1 MINISVQSLEQ
12 ILRASTISAE
22 KKVYFQQ
29 VVKEFINL
37 LISQMYTVEREGKK
51 IISTTYNNPQ
61 SNFSLYHNIYQRLLD
76 KGGATKQEYF
86 QIFLNTL
93 SDIWMIQAYSKLTK
107 IRENEYSTN
116 EMDYFINY
124 YTLALTKGIN
134 SDLKDFGWGNTFWA
148 SLLSSNRLGTESI
161 NQHYFVYCSRLFYFT
176 ILVRNEAVSI
186 SSQYIIYELCKF
198 PITDKLYFYNPEQN
212 HETEQK
218 TIQFGKDETIK
229 VLLAQVQQLTST
241 NKELVETNTKLTQK
255 LIATTNTDTLPFS
268 TNFPLLNNFKL
279 DYLLNDKDIKFK
291 FDMLLSKLFENQ
303 YIEFKDNCYV
313 WNKNHNH
320 KEFAYFILLFRKYN
334 LWSPLHKDHIPWE
347 QATKLFSSSFIINTL
362 KNTYNKQ
369 KREITN
375 QNQSEPTYLPT
386 ISQQKSLDAIFN
398 YAFNYTK

>member
-1 MINISVQSLEQ
+1 MEDRYENLKDIETAINTKPIKEVVKHIDFTECLDKITLESPWTKKNFENNRIIDSELLIADNFQ
-12 ILRASTISAE
+12 DHFQVVNDIIEKEEDILFYICTWYKEMEDKVRYYSCSGDLIKQRFYDEQVGEVIRKTFTTIYPE
-22 KKVYFQQ
+22 GIKKVE
-29 VVKEFINL
+29 VVKLN
-37 LISQMYTVEREGKK
+37 K
-51 IISTTYNNPQ
+51 IIEKYLGYLPS
-61 SNFSLYHNIYQRLLD
+61 FC
-76 KGGATKQEYF
+76 
-86 QIFLNTL
+86 
-93 SDIWMIQAYSKLTK
+93 
-107 IRENEYSTN
+107 
-116 EMDYFINY
+116 
-124 YTLALTKGIN
+124 
-134 SDLKDFGWGNTFWA
+134 LKPAPW
-148 SLLSSNRLGTESI
+148 
-161 NQHYFVYCSRLFYFT
+161 
-176 ILVRNEAVSI
+176 
-186 SSQYIIYELCKF
+186 EL
-198 PITDKLYFYNPEQN
+198 P
-212 HETEQK
+212 
-218 TIQFGKDETIK
+218 
-229 VLLAQVQQLTST
+229 
-241 NKELVETNTKLTQK
+241 
-255 LIATTNTDTLPFS
+255 TTNTDTLPFS

-347 QATKLFSSSFIINTL
+347 QVTKLFSSSFIINTL